1 MYWAA
6 LSTDIKKSSVN
17 WNGLPLWM
25 EKAVQYHNTLLE
37 SCVEWY
43 VDEENNGTTV
53 ELLPNAPEGDAY
65 TYLFTNSSLRKLRQF
80 VIDLGLDIQR
90 QLNNKR
96 LKQNTRLSVSKCD
109 KLVEQLKEEKDS
121 LKNGGMKI
129 EDIDMILYNTYNL
142 FQTKKYYGGIYILI
156 GIAFSDQPPIPYT
169 FNRYRGQSTGEVSKS
184 YRGGVITMAEKAE
197 EKADYDLKT
206 HVIDKANTGNDD
218 QSNII
223 TEPVLKECYMED
235 GTMKFKDVFHSEKDR
250 IQEKTK
256 TCDTTGNKKSKDS
269 RRSGISFNK
278 EQAAAF
284 REKFNVLGNLVDKKL
299 KEKQEYLE
307 DNGAK
312 SVTGFCVFVEYHP
325 VLSDA
330 LASTNPYTKTLIN
343 QEYIDIHNK
352 ANRCIDDFIGNT
364 RNTRDDNYYKGGLVK
379 QKRDSTSMFVILQN
393 TESAPSKRL
402 ISDHTRYLYETLS
415 KLLTSLP
422 VGSSIGIAYGDMKEL
437 EMDRAGEGT
446 FMDYFQASV
455 NLAARMVMRSWSF
468 STKWGITDKNNNH
481 NRIAFTSKDNDL
493 TKKLETNIEVAK
505 IPFTLEHIPLSALN
519 AGGSDTILCISSR
532 FTGWKPLKVGD
543 NVKRDND
550 LGEIMEDLGDEFV
563 VKFKRKKTETVKR
576 SNLTLVG
583 EQKTIDQDDFEKFKL
598 KL

>member
-43 VDEENNGTTV
+43 NKNKENGTSV

-80 VIDLGLDIQR
+80 VIELGLDIQQ
-90 QLNNKR
+90 QLAEKR
-96 LKQNTRLSVSKCD
+96 RKNNTRLSVSKCE
-109 KLVEQLKEEKDS
+109 KLVEQLKKEKGS
-121 LKNGGMKI
+121 LKKQGIKT
-129 EDIDMILYNTYNL
+129 EDIDKILYNTYNL
-142 FQTKKYYGGIYILI
+142 FQTKKYYGGIYIRI
-156 GIAFSDQPPIPYT
+156 GIAFSDQPPIPYS
-169 FNRYRGQSTGEVSKS
+169 FNRYRGGSAGEVSKS

-206 HVIDKANTGNDD
+206 HVIDKANIRNDD
-218 QSNII
+218 ESNIN

-235 GTMKFKDVFHSEKDR
+235 GALKFKDVFHPEKIR
-250 IQEKTK
+250 IQEQTEA
-256 TCDTTGNKKSKDS
+256 CDKKSEGS
-269 RRSGISFNK
+269 RRGGLSLNEDEAVALAKDFM
-278 EQAAAF
+278 E
-284 REKFNVLGNLVDKKL
+284 RFNVLGNYVDEKL
-299 KEKQEYLE
+299 DEKVLYLK

-312 SVTGFCVFVEYHP
+312 SVKGFCVFVEYHP

-330 LASTNPYTKTLIN
+330 LASANPYTKTLIN
-343 QEYIDIHNK
+343 KEYIDIHNK
-352 ANRCIDDFIGNT
+352 ANKCIDDFIANT
-364 RNTRDDNYYKGGLVK
+364 RNTQENNYYKGGLVK
-379 QKRDSTSMFVILQN
+379 QKRDSTSMFVILHN
-393 TESAPSKRL
+393 TEKTPVNRL
-402 ISDHTRYLYETLS
+402 VSGHARYLYETLS

-422 VGSSIGIAYGDMKEL
+422 VGSSIGIAYGNMKEL
-437 EMDRAGEGT
+437 EMERYGEGT

-532 FTGWKPLKVGD
+532 FTGWNALKVGD
-543 NVKRDND
+543 KVKRDND
-550 LGEIMEDLGDEFV
+550 RGEIMEDLGDEFV
-563 VKFKRKKTETVKR
+563 VKFRKKTETVKR
-576 SNLTLVG
+576 SNLTIVG
-583 EQKTIDQDDFEKFKL
+583 EQKTIDQEDFEKFKL